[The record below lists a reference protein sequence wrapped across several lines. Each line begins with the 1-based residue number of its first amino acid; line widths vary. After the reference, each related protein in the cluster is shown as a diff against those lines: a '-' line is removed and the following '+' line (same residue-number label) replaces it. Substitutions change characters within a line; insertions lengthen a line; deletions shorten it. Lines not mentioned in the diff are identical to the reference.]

1 MSTGT
6 TTKLKPSINSKST
19 KDVEVVKHP
28 YQLTANFVKWKFTP
42 GENRI
47 LIRIL
52 QRIKVNQDRN
62 ISPQIN
68 FEQQITLKFH
78 YRDLMLEGVNDTNK
92 LRKNIQNLREKSLYI
107 PYTKK
112 DGKGVEQEKVR
123 LTGVITEADYDLGSS
138 EVVFYL
144 NVKWY
149 NFLLDVRSHTK
160 YLAPVA
166 YKLNTSYSIKM
177 YYFVCHWF
185 NNKGHKLTLEQ
196 LRKEFDI
203 PEDQYRTKTA
213 SRFKERIL
221 KPSKELLDKVA
232 DRSFNF
238 TEIKEGRSI
247 IGFSFIFYETK
258 NVKAS
263 LIDWHD
269 VNKFLDSINDD
280 FPINKTQRARIAGLI
295 KKFSF
300 PIVKH
305 FFRMQKHI
313 ILDYVNQNMTVVDAI
328 AKGLKKY
335 NIDPIQQD

>member
-1 MSTGT
+1 MSTQI
-6 TTKLKPSINSKST
+6 KVKKAINSKST
-19 KDVEVVKHP
+19 KDVEIIKHP
-28 YQLTANFVKWKFTP
+28 YQLTANFIKWKFTP

-52 QRIKVNQDRN
+52 QRIKVNQEN
-62 ISPQIN
+62 NFAPQIN
-68 FEQQITLKFH
+68 LQEQIALKFH

-92 LRKNIQNLREKSLYI
+92 LRKDIQSLREKSLYI
-107 PYTKK
+107 PYSKK

-144 NVKWY
+144 NCKWY

-185 NNKGHKLTLEQ
+185 NNGGHTLTLEK

-203 PEDQYRTKTA
+203 PDDKFLTKTA

-238 TEIKEGRSI
+238 TEIKQGRSI
-247 IGFSFIFYETK
+247 TGFSFKFYETK
-258 NVKAS
+258 NAKAS
-263 LIDWHD
+263 IIDWHD
-269 VNKFLDSINDD
+269 VNKFMDSINKD
-280 FPINKTQRARIAGLI
+280 FKIDKIQRARIAGLI
-295 KKFSF
+295 KKYSF

-305 FFRMQKHI
+305 FYRMEKHVVF
-313 ILDYVNQNMTVVDAI
+313 DYVSNKMTVVDAI
-328 AKGLKKY
+328 AKGLKDF
-335 NIDPIQQD
+335 NIDPIQS